1 MRPDQTP
8 RLFGALSEEFDT
20 LADGIETLAALVAAT
35 VRDADDTTR
44 PLAMQQAQAIDE
56 MTQRCRALSDL
67 TDTLSREEPLNDA
80 LDAIPL
86 AALANRLR
94 HALRLTPARHTAV
107 TDPHTADPGDLMLF
121 D

>member
-94 HALRLTPARHTAV
+94 HALRLTPAHTAV